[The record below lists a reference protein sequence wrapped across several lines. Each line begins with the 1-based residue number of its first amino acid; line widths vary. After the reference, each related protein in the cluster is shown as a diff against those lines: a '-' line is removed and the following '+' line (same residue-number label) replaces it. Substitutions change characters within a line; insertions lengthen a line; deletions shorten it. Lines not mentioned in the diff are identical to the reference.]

1 MKILMVDKYF
11 FIKGGA
17 ERYFFELKSILER
30 HGHEVVPFAMQHPD
44 NFSSEWNEHFVS
56 NVEFNG
62 HRPLQK
68 LAQAPKIVG
77 RVLYSFEAKAAIT
90 KLIERV
96 KPDVAH
102 LHMIDH
108 QLSPSI
114 LHALARYDIPVL
126 QTCHQYKLV
135 CPSYRLLV
143 MRENRLC
150 EKCVTGNFHHAVL
163 ERCHKD
169 SVAAS
174 ALIAFE
180 SYLHKWM
187 KVYDLIHLF
196 HVPSR
201 FLGAKLRASGIVDS
215 RIWHQFYTI
224 KLEDYPYS
232 DIFEDYFVY
241 YGRLSEEKGILTLL
255 QAMQKVSRSKLIII
269 GSGPQEAVLKKFAAT
284 RGLKNVVFAGLKS
297 GAELTRL
304 VSHAKFVVV
313 PSEWYDNSP
322 LVIYESFSMGRPVLA
337 TTLGGMPELIEDG
350 VNGRL
355 CAPKD
360 AANLGDMINALLNAG
375 VAELRAMGKA
385 ARATAER
392 EFDPDVHYQKVFAVY
407 RQLTSGN
414 VGLRL

>member
-11 FIKGGA
+11 FIMGGA
-17 ERYFFELKSILER
+17 ERYFFELKGLLER
-30 HGHEVVPFAMQHPD
+30 HGHQVIPFSMQHPN
-44 NFSSEWNEHFVS
+44 NFASEWADYFVS
-56 NVEFNG
+56 NIEFNG
-62 HRPLQK
+62 HSKLQK
-68 LAQAPKIVG
+68 LTHGPKIVS
-77 RVLYSFEAKAAIT
+77 RVLYSQEAKTAIT

-114 LHALARYDIPVL
+114 LHALQRYDIPIV

-143 MRENRLC
+143 MRENRIC
-150 EKCVTGNFHHAVL
+150 EKCVTGNFYHAVL

-169 SVAAS
+169 SMAAS
-174 ALIAFE
+174 ALLAFE

-187 KVYDLIHLF
+187 KVHDLIQLF

-201 FLGAKLRASGIVDS
+201 FLGEKLRESGVAAQ

-224 KLEDYPYS
+224 DLCSYPFS
-232 DIFEDYFVY
+232 EAFDDYFVY
-241 YGRLSEEKGILTLL
+241 YGRLSAEKGILTLL
-255 QAMQKVSRSKLIII
+255 QAMQNVKQSKLVLI
-269 GSGPQEAVLKKFAAT
+269 GDGPQRLELEAFAREHKLT
-284 RGLKNVVFAGLKS
+284 NVVFAGSKS
-297 GAELTRL
+297 GNDLTQL
-304 VSHAKFVVV
+304 VSRAKFVVV

-355 CAPKD
+355 FAPKD
-360 AANLGDMINALLNAG
+360 VDGLSRIINEMLRD
-375 VAELRAMGKA
+375 EMRLRAMGKA
-385 ARATAER
+385 GRATAER
-392 EFDPDVHYQKVFAVY
+392 EFDPEVHYQRIHEVY
-407 RQLTSGN
+407 QRLTH
-414 VGLRL
+414 

>member
-17 ERYFFELKSILER
+17 ERYYFELKGILER
-30 HGHEVVPFAMQHPD
+30 HGHQVIPFSMQHPD
-44 NFSSEWNEHFVS
+44 NFATEWADYFVS
-56 NVEFNG
+56 NIEFNG
-62 HRPLQK
+62 HGRLQK
-68 LAQAPKIVG
+68 LAQAPKIIS
-77 RVLYSFEAKAAIT
+77 RVLYSPEAKAAIT
-90 KLIERV
+90 RVIERV

-114 LHALARYDIPVL
+114 LHALQRYDIPVL

-143 MRENRLC
+143 MRENRIC
-150 EKCVTGNFHHAVL
+150 EKCVAGSFYHAVL

-174 ALIAFE
+174 ALVACE
-180 SYLHKWM
+180 SYLHRWM
-187 KVYDLIHLF
+187 KVYDLIQLF

-201 FLGAKLRASGIVDS
+201 FLGEKFRESGVAAE

-224 KLEDYPYS
+224 DLRQYPFS
-232 DIFEDYFVY
+232 EGFDDYFVY

-255 QAMQKVSRSKLIII
+255 QAMLQVRQSKLLII
-269 GSGPQEAVLKKFAAT
+269 GDGPQRAELEKFAAAQQ
-284 RGLKNVVFAGLKS
+284 LSNVVFTGAKS
-297 GAELTRL
+297 GKELTQL
-304 VSHAKFVVV
+304 VSRAKFVVV

-337 TTLGGMPELIEDG
+337 TALGGMPELIEDG

-355 CAPKD
+355 FTPKD
-360 AANLGDMINALLNAG
+360 AAGLSRMINEMLRDEKA
-375 VAELRAMGKA
+375 LRAMGRA
-385 ARATAER
+385 GRATAER
-392 EFDPDVHYQKVFAVY
+392 EFDPEVHYHKIHDVY
-407 RQLTSGN
+407 Q
-414 VGLRL
+414 RLAH

>member
-1 MKILMVDKYF
+1 VKILMVDKYF

-30 HGHEVVPFAMQHPD
+30 HGHEVAPFSMQHPS
-44 NFSSEWNEHFVS
+44 NFHSEWADHFIS
-56 NVEFNG
+56 NIEFNG
-62 HRPLQK
+62 HSSLQK
-68 LAQAPKIVG
+68 LRQTPKIAG
-77 RVLYSFEAKAAIT
+77 RVLYSYEAKAAIV
-90 KLIERV
+90 KLIERF
-96 KPDVAH
+96 KPDIAH

-114 LHALARYDIPVL
+114 LHALARYDIPML

-150 EKCVTGNFHHAVL
+150 EKCVTGNFYHAVL

-169 SVAAS
+169 SAAAS
-174 ALIAFE
+174 ALVAFE

-187 KVYDLIHLF
+187 KVYDLINLF

-201 FLGAKLRASGIVDS
+201 FLGNKLRESGVS
-215 RIWHQFYTI
+215 AQRIWHQFYTI
-224 KLEDYPYS
+224 KLEDYPFS
-232 DIFEDYFVY
+232 EIFEDYFVY

-255 QAMQKVSRSKLIII
+255 HAMQKISRSKLVII
-269 GSGPQEAVLKKFAAT
+269 GDGPQETA
-284 RGLKNVVFAGLKS
+284 LKNFTATHNLSNVIFAGSKA
-297 GAELTRL
+297 GKELTNL
-304 VSHAKFVVV
+304 VSRAKFVVV

-322 LVIYESFSMGRPVLA
+322 LVIYESFSMGRPVIA

-355 CAPKD
+355 FAPKD
-360 AANLGDMINALLNAG
+360 ADGLSQALNDMLDSSTSR
-375 VAELRAMGKA
+375 LRAMGKA
-385 ARATAER
+385 ARATAEQ
-392 EFDPDVHYQKVFAVY
+392 EFNPDVHYEKIHAVY
-407 RQLTSGN
+407 R
-414 VGLRL
+414 RLLH

>member
-1 MKILMVDKYF
+1 MAVKETDVKILMVDKYF

-17 ERYFFELKSILER
+17 ERYYFELKQILEQ
-30 HGHEVVPFAMQHPD
+30 HGHQVIPFSMQHPD
-44 NFSSEWNEHFVS
+44 NAPTEWADYFVS
-56 NVEFNG
+56 NIEFNG
-62 HRPLQK
+62 HSTLQK
-68 LAQAPKIVG
+68 LAQAPKVIG
-77 RVLYSFEAKAAIT
+77 RVLYSQEAKAAIT

-114 LHALARYDIPVL
+114 LHALKGYDIPVL

-143 MRENRLC
+143 MRGNRLC
-150 EKCVTGNFHHAVL
+150 EKCVTGNFYHAVL

-169 SVAAS
+169 SAAAS

-187 KVYDLIHLF
+187 KVYDLIQLF

-201 FLGAKLRASGIVDS
+201 FLGEKLRESGVS
-215 RIWHQFYTI
+215 AQRIWHQFYTI
-224 KLEDYPYS
+224 DLRHYPFS
-232 DIFEDYFVY
+232 EAFEDYFVY

-255 QAMQKVSRSKLIII
+255 RAMQNVSQSKLLIV
-269 GSGPQEAVLKKFAAT
+269 GDGPQRGELEKFAAEHK
-284 RGLKNVVFAGLKS
+284 LANVVFTGSKS
-297 GAELTRL
+297 GKELTQL
-304 VSHAKFVVV
+304 VSRAKFVVV

-322 LVIYESFSMGRPVLA
+322 LVIYESFSMGRPVIA
-337 TTLGGMPELIEDG
+337 TTMGGMPELVEDG

-355 CAPKD
+355 FSPKD
-360 AANLGDMINALLNAG
+360 ADGLSRLINEMLKN
-375 VAELRAMGKA
+375 ESRLRAMGKA
-385 ARATAER
+385 GRATAER
-392 EFDPDVHYQKVFAVY
+392 EFDPEVHYQKIHEVY
-407 RQLTSGN
+407 Q
-414 VGLRL
+414 RLSS

>member
-17 ERYFFELKSILER
+17 ERYYFELKGILER
-30 HGHEVVPFAMQHPD
+30 HGHQVIPFSMQHPD
-44 NFSSEWNEHFVS
+44 NFATEWANYFVS
-56 NVEFNG
+56 NIEFNG
-62 HRPLQK
+62 HRRLQK
-68 LAQAPKIVG
+68 LAQAPKIIS
-77 RVLYSFEAKAAIT
+77 RVLYSPAAKAAIT
-90 KLIERV
+90 RVIERV

-114 LHALARYDIPVL
+114 LHALQRYDIPVL

-143 MRENRLC
+143 MRENRIC
-150 EKCVTGNFHHAVL
+150 EKCVAGNFYHAVL

-174 ALIAFE
+174 ALVAFE

-187 KVYDLIHLF
+187 KIYDHIQLF

-201 FLGAKLRASGIVDS
+201 FLGEKFRESGVAAQ

-224 KLEDYPYS
+224 DLRQYPFS
-232 DIFEDYFVY
+232 EGFDDYFVY

-255 QAMQKVSRSKLIII
+255 QAMLQVQQSKLLII
-269 GSGPQEAVLKKFAAT
+269 GDGPQRAALEKFAAT
-284 RGLKNVVFAGLKS
+284 HQLSNVVFT
-297 GAELTRL
+297 GAKFGQELTQL
-304 VSHAKFVVV
+304 VSRAKFVVV

-337 TTLGGMPELIEDG
+337 TALGGMPELIEDG

-355 CAPKD
+355 FAPKD
-360 AANLGDMINALLNAG
+360 AAGLSRMLNEMLRDEKG
-375 VAELRAMGKA
+375 LRAMGQA
-385 ARATAER
+385 GRATAER
-392 EFDPDVHYQKVFAVY
+392 EFDPEVHYHKIHEVY
-407 RQLTSGN
+407 Q
-414 VGLRL
+414 RLVH

>member
-1 MKILMVDKYF
+1 MIDKYY

-17 ERYFFELKSILER
+17 ERYFFELKHILEQ
-30 HGHEVVPFAMQHPD
+30 HGHQVVPFSMQHPNNLSTAWAD
-44 NFSSEWNEHFVS
+44 YFVS
-56 NVEFNG
+56 NIEFNG
-62 HRPLQK
+62 SGRLK
-68 LAQAPKIVG
+68 RLAQGPKIVG
-77 RVLYSFEAKAAIT
+77 RVLYSQEAKVAIT
-90 KLIERV
+90 RLIERV

-114 LHALARYDIPVL
+114 LHALARYNIPVM

-150 EKCVTGNFHHAVL
+150 EKCVTGRFYHAVL

-169 SVAAS
+169 SLAAS
-174 ALIAFE
+174 ALVAFE

-187 KVYDLIHLF
+187 QVYDLIRLF

-201 FLGAKLRASGIVDS
+201 FLGGKLHESGVSTS

-224 KLEDYPYS
+224 DLRNYPCS
-232 DIFEDYFVY
+232 DVFEDYFVY

-255 QAMQKVSRSKLIII
+255 RAMPQVRQSKLLVI
-269 GSGPQEAVLKKFAAT
+269 GDGPQRAKLEKFAAEHK
-284 RGLKNVVFAGLKS
+284 LSNVVFTGAKS
-297 GAELTRL
+297 GGDLTRL

-322 LVIYESFSMGRPVLA
+322 LVIYESFSMGRPVVA
-337 TTLGGMPELIEDG
+337 TTLGGMPELVEDG
-350 VNGRL
+350 INGRL
-355 CAPKD
+355 FAPKD
-360 AANLGDMINALLNAG
+360 VEELARVINELLSDQNRLHEMGRAAHQ
-375 VAELRAMGKA
+375 
-385 ARATAER
+385 TAVR
-392 EFDPDVHYQKVFAVY
+392 EFDPEVHYQKIHDIY
-407 RQLTSGN
+407 Q
-414 VGLRL
+414 RLLN

>member
-17 ERYFFELKSILER
+17 ERYYFELKGILER
-30 HGHEVVPFAMQHPD
+30 HGHQVIPFSMQHPD
-44 NFSSEWNEHFVS
+44 NFATEWADYFVS
-56 NVEFNG
+56 NIEFNG
-62 HRPLQK
+62 HRRLQK
-68 LAQAPKIVG
+68 LAQAPKIIS
-77 RVLYSFEAKAAIT
+77 RVLYSPAAKAAIT
-90 KLIERV
+90 RVIERV

-114 LHALARYDIPVL
+114 LHALQRYDIPVL

-143 MRENRLC
+143 MRENRIC
-150 EKCVTGNFHHAVL
+150 EKCVAGNFYHAVL

-174 ALIAFE
+174 ALVAFE

-187 KVYDLIHLF
+187 KIYDHIQLF

-201 FLGAKLRASGIVDS
+201 FLGEKFRESGVAAQ

-224 KLEDYPYS
+224 DLRQYPFS
-232 DIFEDYFVY
+232 EGFDDYFVY

-255 QAMQKVSRSKLIII
+255 QAMLQVQQSKLLII
-269 GSGPQEAVLKKFAAT
+269 GDGPQRVALEKFAAT
-284 RGLKNVVFAGLKS
+284 HQLSNVVFTGAKS
-297 GAELTRL
+297 GQELTQL
-304 VSHAKFVVV
+304 VSRAKFVVV

-337 TTLGGMPELIEDG
+337 TALGGMPELIEDG

-355 CAPKD
+355 FAPKD
-360 AANLGDMINALLNAG
+360 AAGLSRMLNEMLRDEKG
-375 VAELRAMGKA
+375 LRAMGQA
-385 ARATAER
+385 GRATAER
-392 EFDPDVHYQKVFAVY
+392 EFDPEVHYHKIHEVY
-407 RQLTSGN
+407 Q
-414 VGLRL
+414 RLVH

>member
-17 ERYFFELKSILER
+17 ERYFFELKGILER
-30 HGHEVVPFAMQHPD
+30 HGHQVVPFSMQHPN
-44 NFSSEWNEHFVS
+44 NFPSEWADYFVS
-56 NVEFNG
+56 NIEFNG
-62 HRPLQK
+62 HGMLQK
-68 LAQAPKIVG
+68 LAQAPKIIG
-77 RVLYSFEAKAAIT
+77 RVLYSQETKTAIAR
-90 KLIERV
+90 LIERC

-114 LHALARYDIPVL
+114 LHALARYGIPVL

-150 EKCVTGNFHHAVL
+150 EKCVTGSFYHAVL

-169 SVAAS
+169 SAAAS
-174 ALIAFE
+174 ALVAFE

-187 KVYDLIHLF
+187 RLYDHIRLF

-201 FLGAKLRASGIVDS
+201 FLGDKLRQSGIS
-215 RIWHQFYTI
+215 AQRIWQQFYTI
-224 KLEDYPYS
+224 NLSDYPFS
-232 DIFEDYFVY
+232 ETFEDYFVY

-255 QAMQKVSRSKLIII
+255 HAMREVTRSRLLII
-269 GSGPQEAVLKKFAAT
+269 GEGPQRETLEKFAAEHK
-284 RGLKNVVFAGLKS
+284 LANVIFTGSKS
-297 GAELTRL
+297 GQELTSL
-304 VSHAKFVVV
+304 VSRAKFVVV

-322 LVIYESFSMGRPVLA
+322 LVIYESFSMGRPVIA
-337 TTLGGMPELIEDG
+337 ANLGGMPELIEDG

-355 CAPKD
+355 FAPKD
-360 AANLGDMINALLNAG
+360 AAGLRRMIDAMLDSS
-375 VAELRAMGKA
+375 ESDLRAMGKA

-392 EFDPDVHYQKVFAVY
+392 EFDPEKHYQKIFAVY
-407 RQLTSGN
+407 Q
-414 VGLRL
+414 RLLN

>member
-11 FIKGGA
+11 FIMGGA
-17 ERYFFELKSILER
+17 ERYFFELKGLLER
-30 HGHEVVPFAMQHPD
+30 HGHQVIPFSMQHPN
-44 NFSSEWNEHFVS
+44 NFASEWADYFVS
-56 NVEFNG
+56 NIEFNG
-62 HRPLQK
+62 HSKLQQ
-68 LAQAPKIVG
+68 LAHGPKIVS
-77 RVLYSFEAKAAIT
+77 RVLYSQEAKTAIT

-114 LHALARYDIPVL
+114 LHALQRYDIPIV

-143 MRENRLC
+143 MRENRIC
-150 EKCVTGNFHHAVL
+150 EKCVTGNFYHAVL

-169 SVAAS
+169 SMAAS
-174 ALIAFE
+174 ALLAFE

-187 KVYDLIHLF
+187 KVHDLIQLF

-201 FLGAKLRASGIVDS
+201 FLGEKLRESGVAAQ

-224 KLEDYPYS
+224 DLRSYPFS
-232 DIFEDYFVY
+232 AAFDDYFVY
-241 YGRLSEEKGILTLL
+241 YGRLSAEKGILTLL
-255 QAMQKVSRSKLIII
+255 QAMQNVKQSKLVLI
-269 GSGPQEAVLKKFAAT
+269 GDGPQRLELEAFAREHKLT
-284 RGLKNVVFAGLKS
+284 NVVFAGSKS
-297 GAELTRL
+297 GNDLTQL
-304 VSHAKFVVV
+304 VSRAKFVVV

-355 CAPKD
+355 FAPKD
-360 AANLGDMINALLNAG
+360 VDGLSRIIN
-375 VAELRAMGKA
+375 EMLRDEKRLRMMGKA
-385 ARATAER
+385 GRATAER
-392 EFDPDVHYQKVFAVY
+392 EFDPEVHYQKIHEVY
-407 RQLTSGN
+407 QRLTH
-414 VGLRL
+414 

>member
-30 HGHEVVPFAMQHPD
+30 HGHQVAPFSMQHPD
-44 NFSSEWNEHFVS
+44 NFPSEWADHFVS
-56 NVEFNG
+56 NIEFNG
-62 HRPLQK
+62 HSARQK
-68 LAQAPKIVG
+68 LAQAPKIIS
-77 RVLYSFEAKAAIT
+77 RVLYSPEAKAAIT
-90 KLIERV
+90 KLIERF
-96 KPDVAH
+96 KPDIAH

-114 LHALARYDIPVL
+114 LHALERYGIPVL

-150 EKCVTGNFHHAVL
+150 EKCVTGHFYHAML
-163 ERCHKD
+163 ERCHKN
-169 SVAAS
+169 SAAAS

-187 KVYDLIHLF
+187 KVYDLIRLF

-201 FLGAKLRASGIVDS
+201 FLGGKLRESGIS
-215 RIWHQFYTI
+215 AERIWHQFYTI
-224 KLEDYPYS
+224 KLEDYPFS

-255 QAMQKVSRSKLIII
+255 RAMPNVSRSKLVII
-269 GSGPQEAVLKKFAAT
+269 GEGPQRAELENFVAAHK
-284 RGLKNVVFAGLKS
+284 LSNVVFAGSKS
-297 GAELTRL
+297 GRELTRL
-304 VSHAKFVVV
+304 VSRARFVVV

-322 LVIYESFSMGRPVLA
+322 LVIYESFSMGRPVIA

-355 CAPKD
+355 FAPKD
-360 AANLGDMINALLNAG
+360 ASGLSRIINEMLDAG
-375 VAELRAMGKA
+375 ESHRRAMGRA

-392 EFDPDVHYQKVFAVY
+392 EFDPEVHYQKIYEVY
-407 RQLTSGN
+407 KNLVN
-414 VGLRL
+414 

>member
-17 ERYFFELKSILER
+17 ERYYFELKGILER
-30 HGHEVVPFAMQHPD
+30 HGHQVIPFSMQHPD
-44 NFSSEWNEHFVS
+44 NFATEWADYFVS
-56 NVEFNG
+56 NIEFNG
-62 HRPLQK
+62 HGRLQK
-68 LAQAPKIVG
+68 LAQAPKIIS
-77 RVLYSFEAKAAIT
+77 RVLYSPEAKAAIT
-90 KLIERV
+90 RVIERV

-114 LHALARYDIPVL
+114 LHALQRYDIPVL

-143 MRENRLC
+143 MRENRIC
-150 EKCVTGNFHHAVL
+150 EKCVAGNFYHAVL

-174 ALIAFE
+174 ALVACE

-187 KVYDLIHLF
+187 KVYDLIQLF

-201 FLGAKLRASGIVDS
+201 FLGEKFRESGVAAE

-224 KLEDYPYS
+224 DLRQYPFS
-232 DIFEDYFVY
+232 EGFDDYFVY

-255 QAMQKVSRSKLIII
+255 HAMLQVRQSKLLII
-269 GSGPQEAVLKKFAAT
+269 GDGPQRAELEKFAAAQQ
-284 RGLKNVVFAGLKS
+284 LSNVVFTGAKS
-297 GAELTRL
+297 GKELTQL
-304 VSHAKFVVV
+304 VSRAKFVVV

-337 TTLGGMPELIEDG
+337 TALGGMPELIEDG

-355 CAPKD
+355 FAPKD
-360 AANLGDMINALLNAG
+360 AAGLSRMLNEMLRDEKG
-375 VAELRAMGKA
+375 LRAMGQA
-385 ARATAER
+385 GRATAER
-392 EFDPDVHYQKVFAVY
+392 EFDPEVHYHKIHEVY
-407 RQLTSGN
+407 Q
-414 VGLRL
+414 RLVH